1 MRYFPAFFDLEGQPA
16 LIVGGGEVALRKL
29 CLLERAGAAITVVAR
44 EAAPEI
50 AARAARGAIA
60 LLGREFAA
68 ADLAGMRLAIVAT
81 SHRSQNRWI
90 ARLCDARGIPV
101 NVVDDR
107 AASRFI
113 VPAIV
118 DRDPVLVAVSTGG
131 ESPVLA
137 RRLRERLET
146 LIPHSVGEFALW
158 LGELR
163 RAARRLADV
172 AARRGFF
179 EAIVDGE
186 AARRFIDGD
195 RRGAAAAAE
204 RLLSRSAA
212 FGRRAG
218 EVILVGAGPGDPELL
233 TLKAL
238 RALQDAD
245 VILHDR
251 LVADDVLDLARR
263 DAVKICVGKAC
274 GGASTPQ
281 ESINAALIAHAR
293 QGKRVVRLKGG
304 DPFVFG
310 RGGEELEA
318 LAAAGVRFR
327 VIPGI
332 TAALGAAAYAGIP
345 LTHRDHAHGVSFVTA
360 HDGGAEPDWRALAM
374 PGQTAVFYMG
384 LACIERTTAKLIA
397 HGAPP
402 DRPAAVIAQGTSAA
416 QKVVVA
422 TLATMHG
429 KILRAGPVSPALLL
443 VGDVVALQSKLG
455 WLHNDGIAEF
465 SASV

>member
-60 LLGREFAA
+60 LLGREF
-68 ADLAGMRLAIVAT
+68 
-81 SHRSQNRWI
+81 
-90 ARLCDARGIPV
+90 
-101 NVVDDR
+101 
-107 AASRFI
+107 
-113 VPAIV
+113 
-118 DRDPVLVAVSTGG
+118 
-131 ESPVLA
+131 
-137 RRLRERLET
+137 
-146 LIPHSVGEFALW
+146 
-158 LGELR
+158 
-163 RAARRLADV
+163 
-172 AARRGFF
+172 
-179 EAIVDGE
+179 
-186 AARRFIDGD
+186 
-195 RRGAAAAAE
+195 
-204 RLLSRSAA
+204 
-212 FGRRAG
+212 
-218 EVILVGAGPGDPELL
+218 
-233 TLKAL
+233 
-238 RALQDAD
+238 
-245 VILHDR
+245 
-251 LVADDVLDLARR
+251 
-263 DAVKICVGKAC
+263 
-274 GGASTPQ
+274 
-281 ESINAALIAHAR
+281 
-293 QGKRVVRLKGG
+293 
-304 DPFVFG
+304 
-310 RGGEELEA
+310 
-318 LAAAGVRFR
+318 
-327 VIPGI
+327 
-332 TAALGAAAYAGIP
+332 AAAYAGIP

-429 KILRAGPVSPALLL
+429 EILRAGPLSPALLL

-455 WLHNDGIAEF
+455 WLHNDGIAEL